1 MSESIK
7 TLIANRVDSKDFKLP
22 VFSPIA
28 LEIQG
33 AINADADLS
42 AIERIIHKD
51 QALAAEIL
59 RLANS
64 AFFAGLSKQK
74 TIQHAL
80 IRLGLNRVF
89 GIVMMAAQKQ
99 AFQARNPYLNELM
112 SVLWKHAAASA
123 AGCRWVAMRC
133 GYQDIADDA
142 FLAGLLHDLGS
153 LVVLKANDEIL
164 AAGSATEMTTEVMR
178 EVIDSLHTEYGHRV
192 MKAWELPSEYADVA
206 RDHHSDAN
214 SSSLLLQIVKLVDGA
229 CRKVGI
235 GMVHEPDL
243 ALEGLP
249 EVKQLGIKDVY
260 LAELEIELEDIASA
274 IAGSGSVD
282 SGGGHKAPF
291 AA

>member
-1 MSESIK
+1 MAESIK
-7 TLIANRVDSKDFKLP
+7 TLIEQRVDSADFKLP
-22 VFSPIA
+22 VFSQVA
-28 LEIQG
+28 LEIQH
-33 AINADADLS
+33 AINGDANLNV
-42 AIERIIHKD
+42 IESIIHKD

-80 IRLGLNRVF
+80 VRLGLNRVF

-99 AFQARNPYLNELM
+99 AFHARNPYLNELM
-112 SVLWKHAAASA
+112 EVLWKQAAASA

-133 GYQDIADDA
+133 GYQDLAEDA

-164 AAGSATEMTTEVMR
+164 AGGVVADMTDDVMK
-178 EVIDSLHTEYGHRV
+178 EVIESLHTEYGHRV
-192 MKAWELPSEYADVA
+192 MEAWELPTEYANVA
-206 RDHHSDAN
+206 RDHHVDDES

-235 GMVHEPDL
+235 GMVHEPEL

-249 EVKQLGIKDVY
+249 EAKLLGIKDVH
-260 LAELEIELEDIASA
+260 LAELEIELEDIAQA
-274 IAGSGSVD
+274 V
-282 SGGGHKAPF
+282 
-291 AA
+291 